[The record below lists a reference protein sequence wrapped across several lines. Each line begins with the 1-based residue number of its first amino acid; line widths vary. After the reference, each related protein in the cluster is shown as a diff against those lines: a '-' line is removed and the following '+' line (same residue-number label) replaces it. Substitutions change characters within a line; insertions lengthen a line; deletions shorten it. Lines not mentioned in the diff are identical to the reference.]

1 MKVSG
6 NDPIDL
12 RRVNKNDQS
21 CEVFQKDQLN
31 CCFEIQYDLNMST
44 TTIDPI
50 DRLLDAAQNGKT
62 LIKNRDVLHF
72 TFMPNQILH
81 RDPEQEKITQSLL
94 PILMESRPS
103 NLLVYGKPGTGKT
116 LVIKKVLSKIQ
127 KRVEEGSFPI
137 KLAYTNAKQETTL
150 YGLLVSFGRQL
161 GLGSQKTNDE
171 KMWLPSTGLS
181 IIEVFNRILYVL
193 DKNETNAVFVIDEI
207 DYLAEL
213 IQKTGKDVLYQI
225 TRANER
231 LTTGS
236 LTLIGVS
243 NDLTFKE
250 RLDPR
255 VISSL
260 SEEEVIFTNYNLPQ
274 IKEILDARIEVAFE
288 QNIVSDAALNLCSA
302 MAGRESGDAR
312 RALDLLRVAAE
323 IAERTQMPT
332 VSEDHIRMAAEK
344 IEENKEVVA
353 LRSYPLHEKLLIL
366 AIMKS
371 SEISTGEV
379 YSTYKNLC
387 KDIRQKEL
395 TQRRVTQML
404 SEIEMSGIIVG
415 RIVHQGTHG
424 NTKKFRITVSP
435 DMVKTTFKD
444 EMLLQDIL

>member
-6 NDPIDL
+6 SDPIDL

-31 CCFEIQYDLNMST
+31 CCFEIVNDLNMST

-72 TFMPNQILH
+72 TFMPNDILH

-181 IIEVFNRILYVL
+181 ISEVFNRIIYVL
-193 DKNETNAVFVIDEI
+193 DKNEVNAVFVIDEI

-255 VISSL
+255 VISTL

-288 QNIVSDAALNLCSA
+288 EGIVSDAALNLCSA

-323 IAERTQMPT
+323 IAERNQEPT
-332 VSEDHIRMAAEK
+332 VTEEHIRMAAEK

-366 AIMKS
+366 SIMKS

-387 KDIRQKEL
+387 KDIRQKEAH
-395 TQRRVTQML
+395 
-404 SEIEMSGIIVG
+404 SKEE
-415 RIVHQGTHG
+415 
-424 NTKKFRITVSP
+424 
-435 DMVKTTFKD
+435 
-444 EMLLQDIL
+444 LLKCSVR